1 MPISVYLAILGGGAA
16 GAVCRHLLDTW
27 IMNSLAVYF
36 PAISPFLYFP
46 AGILAVNVLGAF
58 CMGALAGTLSRSG
71 KDYLALHS
79 LLGTGFLGSFTT
91 FSTFSLNTFSLFLLE
106 GLLPALAN
114 ILLNVLLGLLAV
126 WAGFRLFGPRRAAA
140 PSGSRAE

>member
-1 MPISVYLAILGGGAA
+1 MPISVCLAILGGGAA

-36 PAISPFLYFP
+36 PAISPLLYFP

-58 CMGALAGTLSRSG
+58 CMGALAGTLSRSS

-91 FSTFSLNTFSLFLLE
+91 FSTFSLNTFSLLLLE

-126 WAGFRLFGPRRAAA
+126 WAGFCLFGPRRTAA